1 MRELGITYRVV
12 VEQQQAKV
20 DIAEVD
26 RAFDR
31 LDATAT
37 KAGSAIDR
45 AMREASAASTRLSRD
60 VLAMGPQLNQMG
72 TIAVDAMNKT
82 RRATEDA
89 SRQAGVMNSSMGALG
104 RSILSAFAVERVIA
118 FGAQIVTTA
127 GQVKDLSDRTGIGT
141 QALQQFGYAA
151 KLSGS
156 SIDAVANAISS
167 MSKNLVGNNG
177 GAVAALR
184 ELGLSQRAL
193 MAMKPEQ
200 AFLAITDAIKGV
212 KNPMEQA
219 SAAMAIF
226 GNGGKDILPAI
237 KAGFTEAGDEAKRFG
252 AVMSDDVVQALDDA
266 GDAWTRFQLQGEGAF
281 AAILARAVQT
291 YQWIRDN
298 GPASAAKFA
307 AEVVAPSRPSAT
319 GGAGWLPDTAFY
331 GTNGLAGPFG
341 LAANL
346 GMAMGAIGASRATSG
361 VDASTW
367 LRGSGLFGA
376 NPLARFHGGMDQTSL
391 RAISMEGL
399 GAHTATPVIASRTRL
414 ARATESADAA
424 LAKLTASTVAY
435 LRTVMPAIG
444 LGATVSQL
452 ERTAAYRGALSS
464 ASSTYLQTGIAGAF
478 QPDPYG
484 GITIPSTNPYNAMGG
499 LQQNVTGT
507 PGLAAGAWQPR
518 SGAGGSWWDTRSGRA
533 AGAGIGMA
541 GSAAIGAMSGGD
553 QYASM
558 IGGGASAIAAVALPA
573 TMSAVALG
581 AATMGIGAAAVGV
594 YMLVKHFA
602 SVSKEVKQARV
613 EVDTFQ
619 QSLWQT
625 MTAQQVNEAAGEQ
638 WAATTIVVRDAYQ
651 RMGYSAAQAEA
662 EVGKLLDTSRPE
674 TARAAMARI
683 NSVMSDYRAILD
695 GVNEQMGDLLGQSLE
710 LGQRLPQGLL
720 DALDAAVR
728 LGDMT
733 EENARLI
740 AQLTQA
746 PEVDYKKYEEAAA
759 RYGINP
765 AALGQGYQQNK
776 TTTTAQQ
783 MVDDVDLL
791 QRGGASM
798 GTILHGM
805 REEISALVNQS
816 LEFGTTLPAN
826 MQPWIEELFR
836 TKQLVDENGEALTDI
851 THLKFGEDLQT
862 TFQRVADSIQ
872 ELIDMLKGPLSSA
885 LDTIGSKV
893 VKPRVEVDVTAPPD
907 RQTENFAN
915 GGVVYA
921 AMGWPFVPKG
931 TDTVPAMLTPGEGV
945 LSRRGMAMLGTLNA
959 GASSGGG
966 AGMDYDRLAAAV
978 TRAMQAAG
986 VGVMNVDGRELT
998 GALVPHIGGELEFQ
1012 RAWR

>member
-1 MRELGITYRVV
+1 MRELSTTYRIV

-45 AMREASAASTRLSRD
+45 AMREASAASTKLSRD
-60 VLAMGPQLNQMG
+60 VIAMGPQLNQMG
-72 TIAVDAMNKT
+72 TIAADAMAKAQ
-82 RRATEDA
+82 RGAEGAGRATGEA
-89 SRQAGVMNSSMGALG
+89 SRQAGVMGSSMGALG
-104 RSILSAFAVERVIA
+104 RSILAAFAVERVVS

-141 QALQQFGYAA
+141 QALQAMGYAA
-151 KLSGS
+151 KMSGS
-156 SIDAVANAISS
+156 NIEAVASAISN
-167 MSKNLVGNNG
+167 MSRNLVSGNA
-177 GAVAALR
+177 GAVGALNQ
-184 ELGLSQRAL
+184 LGLSHRTL
-193 MAMKPEQ
+193 MAMRPEQ
-200 AFLAITDAIKGV
+200 AFLDIADAVKAIKD
-212 KNPMEQA
+212 PMVQA
-219 SAAMAIF
+219 DTWSRIF
-226 GNGGKDILPAI
+226 GKGALELLPAV
-237 KAGFTEAGDEAKRFG
+237 KAGFSETAAEAERLGL
-252 AVMSDDVVQALDDA
+252 VISDRDIAALDDM
-266 GDAWTRFQLQGEGAF
+266 GDAWDRVALRAKAATAGMLSDVFRIGSSISDMIGRAMAPGPVGQAMANAVSLPGGGNPFVPMQLA
-281 AAILARAVQT
+281 
-291 YQWIRDN
+291 
-298 GPASAAKFA
+298 
-307 AEVVAPSRPSAT
+307 
-319 GGAGWLPDTAFY
+319 GAGVSA
-331 GTNGLAGPFG
+331 LANYLNPQT
-341 LAANL
+341 
-346 GMAMGAIGASRATSG
+346 MSPMSPVS
-361 VDASTW
+361 SH
-367 LRGSGLFGA
+367 GSL
-376 NPLARFHGGMDQTSL
+376 SL
-391 RAISMEGL
+391 RPMASH
-399 GAHTATPVIASRTRL
+399 GADDQVTASRTRL
-414 ARATESADAA
+414 ATATTSAEAA

-478 QPDPYG
+478 QVDPYG
-484 GITIPSTNPYNAMGG
+484 STLPGGGSIIMPSTNPYNAMGG
-499 LQQNVTGT
+499 LQQNVTGQRGLSA
-507 PGLAAGAWQPR
+507 GLAPR
-518 SGAGGSWWDTRSGRA
+518 PGSGGSWWDGRGGQA
-533 AGAGIGMA
+533 AGIGIGMA

-553 QYASM
+553 PYASM
-558 IGGGASAIAAVALPA
+558 IGGAASAVSGAMLAGTI
-573 TMSAVALG
+573 TSTVALG

-651 RMGYSAAQAEA
+651 RMGYSAAQAES

-683 NSVMSDYRAILD
+683 NSVMSDYRAILA

-746 PEVDYKKYEEAAA
+746 PEVDYRKYEEAAA

-765 AALGQGYQQNK
+765 DALGQGYQQNK

-816 LEFGTTLPAN
+816 IEFGTTLPAN

-862 TFQRVADSIQ
+862 TFARVADSIQ

-885 LDTIGSKV
+885 LDTIGEKV
-893 VKPRVEVDVTAPPD
+893 VKPTIAPTLLDPPD
-907 RQTENFAN
+907 RQTEPERNYAN

-966 AGMDYDRLAAAV
+966 SGMDYDRLAAAV

-986 VGVMNVDGRELT
+986 VGALNVDGRELS
-998 GALVPHIGGELEFQ
+998 GALVPHIGPELEFQ
-1012 RAWR
+1012 GAWR

>member
-1 MRELGITYRVV
+1 MRELVGYQIVI
-12 VEQQQAKV
+12 EQAQARA
-20 DIAEVD
+20 DLAEVD
-26 RAFDR
+26 RAFGKVD
-31 LDATAT
+31 DAAR
-37 KAGSAIDR
+37 KAGSTIDR
-45 AMREASAASTRLSRD
+45 AMREASAASTKLSRD
-60 VLAMGPQLNQMG
+60 VIAMAPQLNQMG
-72 TIAVDAMNKT
+72 TIAADAMAKAQ
-82 RRATEDA
+82 RGAEGAGRATGEA
-89 SRQAGVMNSSMGALG
+89 SRQAGVMGSSMGALG
-104 RSILSAFAVERVIA
+104 RSILAAFAVERVVS
-118 FGAQIVTTA
+118 FGTQIVTTA

-141 QALQQFGYAA
+141 QALQAMGYAA
-151 KLSGS
+151 KMSGS
-156 SIDAVANAISS
+156 NIAAVASAISN
-167 MSKNLVGNNG
+167 MSRNLVSGNA
-177 GAVAALR
+177 GAVGALNQ
-184 ELGLSQRAL
+184 LGLSHRTL
-193 MAMKPEQ
+193 MAMRPEQ
-200 AFLAITDAIKGV
+200 AFLDIADAVKAIKD
-212 KNPMEQA
+212 PMVQA
-219 SAAMAIF
+219 DTWSRIF
-226 GNGGKDILPAI
+226 GKGALELLPAV
-237 KAGFTEAGDEAKRFG
+237 KAGFSETAAEAERLGLVISERDIA
-252 AVMSDDVVQALDDA
+252 ALDDM
-266 GDAWTRFQLQGEGAF
+266 GDAWDRVALRAK
-281 AAILARAVQT
+281 AATAGMLSDVMRIGTGISEAIGRMMAP
-291 YQWIRDN
+291 
-298 GPASAAKFA
+298 GPI
-307 AEVVAPSRPSAT
+307 
-319 GGAGWLPDTAFY
+319 GQQM
-331 GTNGLAGPFG
+331 
-341 LAANL
+341 AANIPSWVPSL
-346 GMAMGAIGASRATSG
+346 GQQALLGPLAFIP
-361 VDASTW
+361 
-367 LRGSGLFGA
+367 SGLNAAA
-376 NPLARFHGGMDQTSL
+376 NYLDPKTLAPMSPVSSHGSLSL
-391 RAISMEGL
+391 RPMASH
-399 GAHTATPVIASRTRL
+399 GADDQVTAARTRL
-414 ARATESADAA
+414 ATATTSAEAA

-452 ERTAAYRGALSS
+452 ERTAAYRGLLSS

-484 GITIPSTNPYNAMGG
+484 GITIDSTNPYSMMGG
-499 LQQNVTGT
+499 LQQNVTGQRGLSA
-507 PGLAAGAWQPR
+507 GLAPR
-518 SGAGGSWWDTRSGRA
+518 SGSGSWWDGRGGQA
-533 AGAGIGMA
+533 AGIGIGMA

-553 QYASM
+553 PYASM
-558 IGGGASAIAAVALPA
+558 IGGAASAVSGAMLAGTI
-573 TMSAVALG
+573 TSTVALG

-638 WAATTIVVRDAYQ
+638 WAATTIVVRDAYE
-651 RMGYSAAQAEA
+651 RMGYSAAQAES

-683 NSVMSDYRAILD
+683 NDVMSDYRAILA

-746 PEVDYKKYEEAAA
+746 PEVDYRKYEEAAA

-765 AALGQGYQQNK
+765 DALGQGYQQNK

-893 VKPRVEVDVTAPPD
+893 VKPRVEVDVTTPPD
-907 RQTENFAN
+907 RQTESNGDGTYFRN

-966 AGMDYDRLAAAV
+966 SGMDYDRLAAAV

-986 VGVMNVDGRELT
+986 VGALNVDGRELS
-998 GALVPHIGGELEFQ
+998 GALVPHIGPELEFQ
-1012 RAWR
+1012 GAWR

>member
-1 MRELGITYRVV
+1 MRELVGYQIVI
-12 VEQQQAKV
+12 EQAQARA
-20 DIAEVD
+20 DLAEVD
-26 RAFDR
+26 RAFGKVD
-31 LDATAT
+31 DAARR
-37 KAGSAIDR
+37 AGSTIDR
-45 AMREASAASTRLSRD
+45 AMREASAASTKLSRD
-60 VLAMGPQLNQMG
+60 VIAMAPQLNQMG
-72 TIAVDAMNKT
+72 TIAADAMAKAQ
-82 RRATEDA
+82 RGAEGAGRATGEA
-89 SRQAGVMNSSMGALG
+89 SRQAGVMGSSMGALG
-104 RSILSAFAVERVIA
+104 RSILAAFAVERVVS

-141 QALQQFGYAA
+141 QALQAMGYAA
-151 KLSGS
+151 KMSGS
-156 SIDAVANAISS
+156 NIEAVAAAVGT
-167 MSKNLVGNNG
+167 MSRNLVSGDG
-177 GAVAALR
+177 GAVGALR
-184 ELGLSQRAL
+184 QLGLSHREL
-193 MAMKPEQ
+193 MAMRPEQ
-200 AFLAITDAIKGV
+200 AFLEIADAVKAIKD
-212 KNPMEQA
+212 PMVQA
-219 SAAMAIF
+219 DTWSRIF
-226 GNGGKDILPAI
+226 GKGALELLPAVQADFR
-237 KAGFTEAGDEAKRFG
+237 KTADEATNLG
-252 AVMSDDVVQALDDA
+252 AVMSQDTVRDLDTL
-266 GDAWTRFQLQGEGAF
+266 GDAWTTTWARMESRVAGVLATITRVGQGLNELKGAAPEWLKWLGDRAF
-281 AAILARAVQT
+281 NIGAAPFTL
-291 YQWIRDN
+291 
-298 GPASAAKFA
+298 
-307 AEVVAPSRPSAT
+307 T
-319 GGAGWLPDTAFY
+319 GA
-331 GTNGLAGPFG
+331 
-341 LAANL
+341 
-346 GMAMGAIGASRATSG
+346 AMGQFEAKLAEWRGPQPSN
-361 VDASTW
+361 VDASPW
-367 LRGSGLFGA
+367 LRGSPTFGA
-376 NPLARFHGGMDQTSL
+376 NPLARFQNGMDQTSL

-399 GAHTATPVIASRTRL
+399 GAHTATPEPVIASRTRL
-414 ARATESADAA
+414 ARATESAEEA

-478 QPDPYG
+478 QVDPYG
-484 GITIPSTNPYNAMGG
+484 STLPGGGSIIMPSTNPYNAMGG

-507 PGLAAGAWQPR
+507 PGLAAGAWQPKP
-518 SGAGGSWWDTRSGRA
+518 GAGGSWWDSRSGRA

-541 GSAAIGAMSGGD
+541 GSAAVGAIAGGD

-558 IGGGASAIAAVALPA
+558 IGAGASAVSYAALTG
-573 TMSAVALG
+573 TMSAAALG

-594 YMLVKHFA
+594 YLLVKHFA

-651 RMGYSAAQAEA
+651 RMGYSAAQAES

-683 NSVMSDYRAILD
+683 NSVMSDYRAILA

-746 PEVDYKKYEEAAA
+746 PEVDYRKYEEAAA

-765 AALGQGYQQNK
+765 DALGQGYQQNK

-836 TKQLVDENGEALTDI
+836 TKQLVDENGEA
-851 THLKFGEDLQT
+851 
-862 TFQRVADSIQ
+862 
-872 ELIDMLKGPLSSA
+872 
-885 LDTIGSKV
+885 
-893 VKPRVEVDVTAPPD
+893 
-907 RQTENFAN
+907 
-915 GGVVYA
+915 
-921 AMGWPFVPKG
+921 
-931 TDTVPAMLTPGEGV
+931 
-945 LSRRGMAMLGTLNA
+945 
-959 GASSGGG
+959 
-966 AGMDYDRLAAAV
+966 
-978 TRAMQAAG
+978 
-986 VGVMNVDGRELT
+986 
-998 GALVPHIGGELEFQ
+998 
-1012 RAWR
+1012 